1 MTRLLPLHPRWLVGT
16 DAAGYPFNIA
26 GFAALDELVLL
37 QQAGLSNRDIVRAAT
52 SEPAVAMR
60 RPNEFG
66 HVTPGMRADLI
77 LLAADPF
84 DDVAAYQANLGV
96 AARGRWY
103 DRAAF
108 DAALDRLARIYDEP
122 LPTAI
127 DPVLALA
134 LARHAQARAADGY
147 VFEDAALTA
156 AADALGRAGVPAGS
170 RILRGLMSAPGS
182 GVCAAVTPQ

>member
-1 MTRLLPLHPRWLVGT
+1 MSLTSPRSAGTRESHPDRT
-16 DAAGYPFNIA
+16 AP
-26 GFAALDELVLL
+26 
-37 QQAGLSNRDIVRAAT
+37 SNWNR
-52 SEPAVAMR
+52 S
-60 RPNEFG
+60 
-66 HVTPGMRADLI
+66 
-77 LLAADPF
+77 
-84 DDVAAYQANLGV
+84 
-96 AARGRWY
+96 
-103 DRAAF
+103 
-108 DAALDRLARIYDEP
+108 AALDRLARIYDEP

-170 RILRGLMSAPGS
+170 RILRGLVSAPGS